1 MSEISTL
8 GYVVFNVRDLEAW
21 ETFAT
26 QILGLQV
33 GHRSDTAFALRMD
46 DWEQRIRIE
55 RGDDDDITAM
65 GWEFDTLDA
74 LQMYVA
80 GLRRR
85 EIDVFECD
93 AALAQSRQA
102 ERVFYCMAPE
112 GFRHEFFYG
121 PTLAPMNRPFHSPVL
136 TGPGFETGR
145 LGVGHIFTIA
155 KDYPATVKFA
165 NDVLGLRV
173 SDYIRDSKS
182 IPGVTVDSTFFHT
195 STGRHHSYAT
205 AFMPFPK
212 RMHHLMLQVKS
223 LDDVGLAFDRV
234 RNAGIP
240 VVMEIGHHPNDQ
252 MTSFYCYTP
261 SGVAVEFGWGGIV
274 IDDTNW
280 NIKNYTQLS
289 DWGHRMQAPPPGA

>member
-8 GYVVFNVRDLEAW
+8 GYVVFNVSDLNAW
-21 ETFAT
+21 ENFAT
-26 QILGLQV
+26 NILGLQV
-33 GHRSDTAFALRMD
+33 GRRSKDAFALRMD
-46 DWEQRIRIE
+46 EWEQRIRIE
-55 RGDDDDITAM
+55 HGSDDDITAM
-65 GWEFDTLDA
+65 GWEFDTVKELEE
-74 LQMYVA
+74 YVA
-80 GLRRR
+80 GLRQRDI
-85 EIDVFECD
+85 EVIECD
-93 AALAQSRQA
+93 RALAETRQV

-121 PTLAPMNRPFHSPVL
+121 PMLAPMTRPFSSPVL
-136 TGPGFETGR
+136 VGPGFETGR
-145 LGVGHIFTIA
+145 LGVGHIFSIA

-165 NDVLGLRV
+165 IEVLGLKI
-173 SDYIRDSKS
+173 SDYIRDAQS

-195 STGRHHSYAT
+195 VTGRHHSYAT

-212 RMHHLMLQVKS
+212 RMHHLMVQVKS

-240 VVMEIGHHPNDQ
+240 VVMEIGHHPNDC

-261 SGVAVEFGWGGIV
+261 SGIAVEFGWGGIV
-274 IDDTNW
+274 IDDDNW
-280 NIKNYTQLS
+280 NIKNYSQLS